1 MMPHCGSLVYM
12 PLDALRSWLGLGAA
26 DVQESGPLRDTLEA
40 LDHLEPDR
48 AKYLASFAYLMGR
61 IAHAD
66 RHVSP
71 EETRTMEALVAEH
84 GQIPPDQAMLVVQL
98 AKTNNR
104 LFGATADFL
113 VVAPPGELEQVQMDG
128 AELKRAADDTRGRFY
143 RMNQVERL
151 LDDLPPGRQVPIET
165 LPPETLWNK
174 WWLLTAFLGLIVTE
188 WILRKR
194 KGML

>member
-1 MMPHCGSLVYM
+1 MMPHCGSLVDM

-26 DVQESGPLRDTLEA
+26 DAQESGPLRDTLEA
-40 LDHLEPDR
+40 LDHLDPDR

-113 VVAPPGELEQVQMDG
+113 VAREFAALASYEQKLALMRCLFALAATDQSISTTEEGELHKV
-128 AELKRAADDTRGRFY
+128 ANELKIDRQDLVALR
-143 RMNQVERL
+143 VEHQRH
-151 LDDLPPGRQVPIET
+151 LP
-165 LPPETLWNK
+165 
-174 WWLLTAFLGLIVTE
+174 GLSG
-188 WILRKR
+188 
-194 KGML
+194 KG